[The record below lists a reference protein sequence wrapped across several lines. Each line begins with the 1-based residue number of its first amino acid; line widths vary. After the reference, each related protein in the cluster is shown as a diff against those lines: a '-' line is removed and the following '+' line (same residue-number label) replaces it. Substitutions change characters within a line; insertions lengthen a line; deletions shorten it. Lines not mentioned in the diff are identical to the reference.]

1 MCGSNPSRIPRY
13 PRPPFSST
21 ITFELIRWLRRES
34 GLIIG
39 PRRSHGDGVLK
50 GLREA
55 RRRYDSHR
63 PSRIPTSPLP
73 FILAAVALRWIDQ
86 KTGIAEDV
94 HAHDHVVSHV
104 LPVGDGDRDLEFPA
118 GDHDAGID
126 DVSFFRLVR
135 GARPNADAVE
145 HGPETRTR
153 RQIRVEAGPGR
164 TGVDPRQHADIALAA
179 TEGDL
184 LDDADGRPLLSLP
197 PLGDHGVHR
206 QLPSSRSIAIPQYS
220 LNRAIL
226 RLDTFFSREPHRF
239 FPRVEGPSM
248 KIGVISKKPSYWSTK
263 AILKSIREHGHEPE
277 FVKTDEVRLVV
288 AGTDEAVFNGKSL
301 RSYDVLIPRIGRSMT
316 DFGKMLLRQ
325 LELMGIRTTLASDG
339 LITAR
344 NKFLALQSLRQ
355 AHIPIPRSILLAS
368 RPNFM
373 EAAHL
378 VRYPAVL
385 KILSG
390 TQGIGVMRVKSLEET
405 ASIVDTLK
413 FFGEVVCLQEYIPN
427 PGVDIRALVV
437 GDRVVGSMKRVAA
450 HNEWRGSNHPPAK
463 GEAVALF
470 HHPAEAAARGAE
482 GVRVGG
488 S

>member
-1 MCGSNPSRIPRY
+1 MISIPRRY
-13 PRPPFSST
+13 KKIRKPPKGAPT
-21 ITFELIRWLRRES
+21 
-34 GLIIG
+34 
-39 PRRSHGDGVLK
+39 HADYCKLK

-73 FILAAVALRWIDQ
+73 FILAAVSLRRIDQ

-94 HAHDHVVSHV
+94 HSHDHVVSHV
-104 LPVGDGDRDLEFPA
+104 LPISDGDRDIEFLA

-135 GARPNADAVE
+135 RGRPNADAVE
-145 HGPETRTR
+145 HGTETRTR
-153 RQIRVEAGPGR
+153 RQVGVEARPGR
-164 TGVDPRQHADIALAA
+164 AGVNPRQHPDIALAA
-179 TEGDL
+179 AQGAL
-184 LDDADGRPLLSLP
+184 LDDADGRPLPSLP
-197 PLGDHGVHR
+197 PLGDYGVHR

-220 LNRAIL
+220 LNRAIP

-239 FPRVEGPSM
+239 PPRVQGPPM

-263 AILKSIREHGHEPE
+263 TILKSIREHGHEPE

-288 AGTDEAVFNGKSL
+288 AGTDDAVYNSKSL
-301 RSYDVLIPRIGRSMT
+301 RSYHVLIPRFSRSMT

-344 NKFLALQSLRQ
+344 IKFLALQSLRQ
-355 AHIPIPRSILLAS
+355 AHIPIPRSILVAS

-390 TQGIGVMRVKSLEET
+390 TQWIGVMRVKSLEET

-450 HNEWRGSNHPPAK
+450 HNEWRGRVPLHATRGGAK
-463 GEAVALF
+463 QLLLRTYPFALGGKGLG
-470 HHPAEAAARGAE
+470 AAC
-482 GVRVGG
+482 
-488 S
+488 